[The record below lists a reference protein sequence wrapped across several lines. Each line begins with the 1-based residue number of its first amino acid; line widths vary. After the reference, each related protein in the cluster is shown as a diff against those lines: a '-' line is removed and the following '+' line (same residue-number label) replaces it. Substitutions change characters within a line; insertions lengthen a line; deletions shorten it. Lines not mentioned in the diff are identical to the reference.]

1 MKDEFQDNPFWDFSV
16 SIYGRPGVADACLF
30 LQDRY
35 GLDVNVM
42 LFCVW
47 VGSTGRGP
55 LEVHEIDACVSRSS
69 DWRKR
74 VIEPL
79 RQIRRACRDKP
90 LGVPEF
96 LLQVFR
102 ASMHDVELDA
112 EHVEQLVLA
121 ELVPTMPVEDV
132 ADDVRFDDARLSL
145 LRYVQHQ
152 GAPRDSGL
160 DECLL
165 AILRAAFPGVRRDG
179 LD

>member
-1 MKDEFQDNPFWDFSV
+1 MKNEFQDSPFWDFSLA
-16 SIYGRPGVADACLF
+16 IYGRPGVADACLF

-47 VGSTGRGP
+47 VGSTGRGS
-55 LEVHEIDACVSRSS
+55 LEAHEIDACVSRSS
-69 DWRKR
+69 DWRER

-79 RQIRRACRDKP
+79 RQIRRACRDEP

-102 ASMHDVELDA
+102 TSMHDVELDA
-112 EHVEQLVLA
+112 EHVQQLVLA
-121 ELVPTMPVEDV
+121 ELAPTMPVADV
-132 ADDVRFDDARLSL
+132 ADDVRFDDVRRSL

-152 GAPRDSGL
+152 GVPRDSRL
-160 DECLL
+160 DECL
-165 AILRAAFPGVRRDG
+165 ATILRAAFPGVRRDG